1 MKIRA
6 GRCMTMSF
14 DSKAYM
20 TVGFQAEIPDEV
32 KIILSQLI
40 RKVASKDNKDIDYLQ
55 VFTLKKTYLGK
66 TSFQKIIHTQEVP
79 PLSESI
85 CFPFEKAIDQ
95 KVFCIDSEDYYTFL
109 LADEY

>member
-40 RKVASKDNKDIDYLQ
+40 RKVASKDNKDIDYTKIFDFNHKKIVKLIN
-55 VFTLKKTYLGK
+55 FLKN
-66 TSFQKIIHTQEVP
+66 I
-79 PLSESI
+79 
-85 CFPFEKAIDQ
+85 
-95 KVFCIDSEDYYTFL
+95 
-109 LADEY
+109 

>member
-14 DSKAYM
+14 YSKAYM

-66 TSFQKIIHTQEVP
+66 TFLPMNINCFNHLKSASVAAILLLNTERDLIIP
-79 PLSESI
+79 CCKNP
-85 CFPFEKAIDQ
+85 
-95 KVFCIDSEDYYTFL
+95 
-109 LADEY
+109 